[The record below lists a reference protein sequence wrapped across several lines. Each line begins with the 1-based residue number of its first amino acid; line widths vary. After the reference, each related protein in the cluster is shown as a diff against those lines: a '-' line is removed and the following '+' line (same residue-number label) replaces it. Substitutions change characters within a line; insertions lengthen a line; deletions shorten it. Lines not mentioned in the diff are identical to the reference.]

1 MSNQKIRPLAPPVAT
16 EERKPKGKFKK
27 SGHLA
32 DQQLKYDYPKG
43 SDPQQDLFSQ
53 LLPETLNTID
63 KYKVDKA
70 EIVEGIKLSPS
81 EQKVIDC
88 LSKILHEKS
97 QHIDPKKP
105 DYYTGNQTPDTI
117 KYGSENA
124 TAPKLA
130 FTLYE
135 LTKEYKGGDYVS
147 GKDIENVRQVLHD
160 LDNRRFLYSYVETS
174 PTKTGGRIERKIE
187 DFKKLIHILKMS
199 ETEYSQEDVE
209 IRRYEETIILLNPI
223 FSRQIDSKFILYP
236 NDIHKRTMIAY
247 GSWKPSD
254 IALRLRDYLVRE
266 ISSKHYSP
274 EIYLERLQYMV
285 ADKWMKESRKKKV
298 QEYLQKA
305 IETCEALG
313 IIESYET
320 KTGATGAPLMVFTL
334 NKSWE

>member
-1 MSNQKIRPLAPPVAT
+1 MSQKNRTLAPPVAP
-16 EERKPKGKFKK
+16 EESKPKGKFRK
-27 SGHLA
+27 SGHLT

-53 LLPETLNTID
+53 LLPETLNRID
-63 KYKVDKA
+63 SYKVDRA

-97 QHIDPKKP
+97 QNLDPKKP
-105 DYYTGNQTPDTI
+105 GYYTGNQPSEII
-117 KYGSENA
+117 KYGSENVL
-124 TAPKLA
+124 APRLA

-147 GKDIENVRQVLHD
+147 GKDIENVRHVLHD
-160 LDNRRFLYSYVETS
+160 LDNRRFLYSYIET
-174 PTKTGGRIERKIE
+174 TKTKTNGRIERKIE
-187 DFKKLIHILKMS
+187 DFKKLIHIVKMS

-209 IRRYEETIILLNPI
+209 IRRYEETIIMLNPI

-247 GSWKPSD
+247 GSWNISD
-254 IALRLRDYLVRE
+254 IALRLREYLVRE
-266 ISSKHYSP
+266 ISSKRYKP
-274 EIYLERLQYMV
+274 EVYLDRLYYIV
-285 ADKWMKESRKKKV
+285 AEKWMKESRKGKV
-298 QEYLQKA
+298 KEYLQKA

>member
-1 MSNQKIRPLAPPVAT
+1 MSNQKTRAIPPPVTPEDAQ
-16 EERKPKGKFKK
+16 PKGKFKK

-53 LLPETLNTID
+53 LLPETLNTLD
-63 KYKVDKA
+63 EYKVDKA
-70 EIVEGIKLSPS
+70 EIVEGVKLSPS

-97 QHIDPKKP
+97 QSIDPKKP
-105 DYYTGNQTPDTI
+105 GYYTGNQPSELI
-117 KYGSENA
+117 RYGSEQVI
-124 TAPKLA
+124 APSLA

-147 GKDIENVRQVLHD
+147 GKNIENVRQVLHD
-160 LDNRRFLYSYVETS
+160 LDTRRFLYSYIET
-174 PTKTGGRIERKIE
+174 TKTKTGRIERKIE
-187 DFKKLIHILKMS
+187 DFKKLIHIKKMS

-209 IRRYEETIILLNPI
+209 IRRYEETIIMLNPI
-223 FSRQIDSKFILYP
+223 FSRQIDTKFILYP

-247 GSWKPSD
+247 GSWKISD
-254 IALRLRDYLVRE
+254 ITLRLRDYLVRE
-266 ISSKHYSP
+266 ISSKRYKP
-274 EIYLERLQYMV
+274 EIYVDKLHYMV
-285 ADKWMKESRKKKV
+285 AEKYMKESRKGKV
-298 QEYLQKA
+298 KEYLQKA

-320 KTGATGAPLMVFTL
+320 KAGATGAPLITFYL

>member
-1 MSNQKIRPLAPPVAT
+1 MSQKNRTLAPPVAP
-16 EERKPKGKFKK
+16 EEGQPKGKFKK

-63 KYKVDKA
+63 KYKVDRA

-97 QHIDPKKP
+97 QNLDPKKP
-105 DYYTGNQTPDTI
+105 GYYTGNQPSEII
-117 KYGSENA
+117 KYGSENVL
-124 TAPKLA
+124 APSLA

-160 LDNRRFLYSYVETS
+160 LDSRRFLYSYVETS
-174 PTKTGGRIERKIE
+174 KTKTGGRIERKIE
-187 DFKKLIHILKMS
+187 DFKKLIHIVKMS

-209 IRRYEETIILLNPI
+209 IRRYEETIIMLNPI

-247 GSWKPSD
+247 GSWNISD
-254 IALRLRDYLVRE
+254 IALRLRDYLLRE
-266 ISSKHYSP
+266 ISSKRYKP
-274 EIYLERLQYMV
+274 EMYLDKLYYMV
-285 ADKWMKESRKKKV
+285 AEKWMKESRKTKV
-298 QEYLQKA
+298 KEYLQKA

-320 KTGATGAPLMVFTL
+320 KTGATGAPLMVFYL
-334 NKSWE
+334 NKEWE

>member
-1 MSNQKIRPLAPPVAT
+1 MSQKNRPLAPPVAP
-16 EERKPKGKFKK
+16 EESKPKGKFKK
-27 SGHLA
+27 GGALA

-53 LLPETLNTID
+53 LLPETLNRID
-63 KYKVDKA
+63 SHKVDRA

-97 QHIDPKKP
+97 QNLDPKKP
-105 DYYTGNQTPDTI
+105 GYYTGNQPSEII
-117 KYGSENA
+117 KYGSESVL
-124 TAPKLA
+124 APRLA

-160 LDNRRFLYSYVETS
+160 LDNRRFLYSYIET
-174 PTKTGGRIERKIE
+174 TKTKTNGRIERKIE
-187 DFKKLIHILKMS
+187 DFKKLIHIVKMS

-209 IRRYEETIILLNPI
+209 IRRYEETIIMLNPI

-247 GSWKPSD
+247 GSWNISD
-254 IALRLRDYLVRE
+254 IALRLRDYLLRE
-266 ISSKHYSP
+266 ISSKRYKP
-274 EIYLERLQYMV
+274 EIYLDKLYYMV
-285 ADKWMKESRKKKV
+285 AEKWMKESRKGKV
-298 QEYLQKA
+298 KEYLQKA
-305 IETCEALG
+305 IDTCEALG

-320 KTGATGAPLMVFTL
+320 KAGATGAPLMVFTL
-334 NKSWE
+334 NKNWE

>member
-1 MSNQKIRPLAPPVAT
+1 MSQKNRTLIPPAPP
-16 EERKPKGKFKK
+16 EKSKPKGKFKK

-32 DQQLKYDYPKG
+32 DQQLKYDYPKS
-43 SDPQQDLFSQ
+43 SDPQGDLFSQ
-53 LLPETLNTID
+53 LLPETLNTLD

-105 DYYTGNQTPDTI
+105 SYYTGNQTPDII
-117 KYGSENA
+117 KYGSEDA
-124 TAPKLA
+124 IAPKLA

-147 GKDIENVRQVLHD
+147 GKDIENVRQVLQD
-160 LDNRRFLYSYVETS
+160 LDSRRFLYSYIET
-174 PTKTGGRIERKIE
+174 TKTETGGRIERKIE